1 LQCDYYVKNNV
12 YNAIDWEGV
21 VKNPLE
27 EGEQLVANT
36 TFVYKHCKFAP
47 ICITRSLAKMYYVL
61 HHSKMMT

>member
-36 TFVYKHCKFAP
+36 TFVYRHCKFAP
-47 ICITRSLAKMYYVL
+47 ICIARSLAKM
-61 HHSKMMT
+61 